1 MTAISVVYLLLQAS
15 VQTFTRLSHWDLTLK
30 TSTHSCCCS
39 GWTRPRPPWFWSPSS
54 MSSAFP

>member
-15 VQTFTRLSHWDLTLK
+15 VQTFMRLSHWDLTLK

-39 GWTRPRPPWFWSPSS
+39 GWTRPRPP
-54 MSSAFP
+54 